1 MECSDG
7 KRKRLPYYNY
17 MEYYKAKII
26 IDDVP
31 TSNKL
36 ITNNITLL

>member
-1 MECSDG
+1 MEWSVVMVKEKDFHIII
-7 KRKRLPYYNY
+7 RWNT
-17 MEYYKAKII
+17 KII